1 MLEEIKP
8 SKFFQTSIYNY
19 FVLLPNLFTI
29 YPNKDFT
36 KAINMTVTIYHN
48 PRCGKSRNTLEILK
62 SRGIQ
67 PKIIEYLKIKLTE
80 DKINNLLKKLNLEA
94 KDIIRAKEAKEL
106 SINVDK
112 MSQRDLIKAIS
123 ENSIIIERPIV
134 VNNNK
139 AIISRPPERVI
150 EIL

>member
-1 MLEEIKP
+1 
-8 SKFFQTSIYNY
+8 
-19 FVLLPNLFTI
+19 
-29 YPNKDFT
+29 
-36 KAINMTVTIYHN
+36 MTVTIYHN

-80 DKINNLLKKLNLEA
+80 DKIKNLLKKLNLEA
-94 KDIIRAKEAKEL
+94 KDVIRTKEAREL